1 MTKNTLLTAITGETL
16 VLLTGVTDTVIPA
29 PEEVQNV
36 GQLIIQVIIGIIT
49 VWKLLKKPKEPK
61 K

>member
-1 MTKNTLLTAITGETL
+1 MERI
-16 VLLTGVTDTVIPA
+16 LLTGGAGELLVFLTGTTEQIIPA
-29 PEEVQNV
+29 PDEVQNV
-36 GQLIIQVIIGIIT
+36 GQLIIQIVIGIIT

>member
-1 MTKNTLLTAITGETL
+1 MKNTILTAITGETL
-16 VLLTGVTDTVIPA
+16 VLLTGVTDTVVPA

>member
-1 MTKNTLLTAITGETL
+1 MKNTLLTAITGETL
-16 VLLTGVTDTVIPA
+16 VLLTGVTDTVVPA